1 MLVDVDQRYRFS
13 LIDMDA
19 EEALALMKMIED
31 SRREHRLIFRIVYK
45 NLRADELIK
54 CLERRYYRNE
64 GSWEEEIA
72 VRREWKECYQKALE
86 ESRREKE
93 ELEASRRG
101 TATNGTQEEEK
112 ETPEGEKETPE
123 GEKETPEGD
132 RTGAEAEPRPTE
144 KPGGEERE
152 AGE

>member
-123 GEKETPEGD
+123 GD

>member
-13 LIDMDA
+13 LIDMDG

-31 SRREHRLIFRIVYK
+31 SRREHRLIFRTVYK

-64 GSWEEEIA
+64 GSWKEEMA

-101 TATNGTQEEEK
+101 TATNGTPEGGK
-112 ETPEGEKETPE
+112 ETPEGN
-123 GEKETPEGD
+123 
-132 RTGAEAEPRPTE
+132 RTGAEAETRPTE
-144 KPGGEERE
+144 KPVSEDWKPVSED
-152 AGE
+152 